1 MPMSEERIPSK
12 PVLYIRSAIYWLS
25 MFFASIVIG
34 GLTVFTFPL
43 HVDKRFRF
51 AQNFARFG
59 LWLIERVCKLSYKI
73 EGLDNLPQGG
83 AVVLCKHQ
91 STWETLMLQIDL
103 PPVRWV
109 LKKELLRIPFFGWG
123 LALME
128 PIAIDRSSGRKAVSQ
143 MVEQGRELLRD
154 GYWVVVFPEGTR
166 AKPGEEKRYKAG
178 GARLAAETGFPVVP
192 IAHNAGEFWPRHS
205 FIKWPGCIKVS
216 IGPVIDPKGKTAD
229 DVNAESQ
236 QWIENKMKEIS
247 DPARWDR

>member
-1 MPMSEERIPSK
+1 MPEIKIPSK
-12 PVLYIRSAIYWLS
+12 PILYLRSAIYWLS

-59 LWLIERVCKLSYKI
+59 LWLIEKVCHLSYEI
-73 EGLDNLPQGG
+73 EGLENIPQGG

-103 PPVRWV
+103 PAMRWV

-128 PIAIDRSSGRKAVSQ
+128 PIAIDRSLGRKAVSQ
-143 MVEQGRELLRD
+143 MVDQGSKMLKD

-166 AKPGEEKRYKAG
+166 AKPGEAKRYKAG
-178 GARLAAETGFPVVP
+178 GSRLAVETGFPIVP

-205 FIKWPGCIKVS
+205 FIKWPGCISVS
-216 IGPVIDPKGKTAD
+216 IGPVIETKDKT
-229 DVNAESQ
+229 VEQVTNEAET
-236 QWIENKMKEIS
+236 WIENKMKEIS
-247 DPARWDR
+247 NPSRWKR